1 MGKASKWIIN
11 FLVGKQE
18 KKINQTHVS
27 ISTEHPSTATKPG
40 TPKVKRRWSFGRL
53 AGKEACHRPSKSVDS
68 IDTTILPL
76 PLKAQ
81 QNHALTLAVVP
92 RDVEDAAATR
102 IQAAFRSHLARKA
115 LHALKGLVKLQALI
129 RGHIVRKQTTATIMQ
144 MHALMAIQVRAR
156 FKRIQMAEEA
166 QQANKKQLTIQ
177 RDHGVHRKTMDLNS
191 NDVQRVSKSTSAHL
205 NHLQAGKLE
214 HGHTTFYSDRLSTSR
229 RHQYE
234 EPSFPTANSPW
245 NYPAASK
252 PKPTRPP
259 FTFQQQDYG
268 DPACYD
274 YTFKPNYMTNT
285 KSSKAKV
292 RSQSEPKQRPEGSTK
307 YKTKHTESWDAT
319 DGPMEDQVLKR
330 SSSQFKPNGHKNHD
344 PWFVKLYKSRKLFE
358 DNKHATV
365 SPSTG
370 HSNYN
375 ESLAAYEP
383 HVNLY

>member
-18 KKINQTHVS
+18 KKINQTNVS

-92 RDVEDAAATR
+92 RDVDDAAATR

-177 RDHGVHRKTMDLNS
+177 RDHGVHR
-191 NDVQRVSKSTSAHL
+191 
-205 NHLQAGKLE
+205 
-214 HGHTTFYSDRLSTSR
+214 R
-229 RHQYE
+229 RQYE

-274 YTFKPNYMTNT
+274 YTFKPSYMTNT

-307 YKTKHTESWDAT
+307 HKTKHTKSWDAT

-344 PWFVKLYKSRKLFE
+344 PWFVKLYKSRRLFE
-358 DNKHATV
+358 EDKHA
-365 SPSTG
+365 STG

-375 ESLAAYEP
+375 ESLAAFE
-383 HVNLY
+383 VKI